1 MGPTSAGKSTL
12 ANRAVAEL
20 RRLSV
25 PIIGYDGDEIRDLFG
40 ADLAFTARD
49 RLRVVAT
56 LVHLANKASEAGLHV
71 IVSALT
77 AGQDARDLISSEIED
92 LRTGYVKCSIET
104 CARRDPKGLYG
115 RAMRGEIDS
124 LVGYNSAYRPPCDP
138 DLVLDTERYA
148 TDTLVQ
154 SIVGYVTYDE

>member
-1 MGPTSAGKSTL
+1 M
-12 ANRAVAEL
+12 
-20 RRLSV
+20 
-25 PIIGYDGDEIRDLFG
+25 
-40 ADLAFTARD
+40 
-49 RLRVVAT
+49 
-56 LVHLANKASEAGLHV
+56 HLANKAAEAGLHV

-77 AGQDARDLISSEIED
+77 AGQDARDLILSEIED
-92 LRTGYVKCSIET
+92 LRIGYVKCSIET

-124 LVGYNSAYRPPCDP
+124 LVGYNSAYRPPSDP

-148 TDTLVQ
+148 TETLVQ